1 VDSRSSSG
9 EWHAHRSTP
18 ATIGVNSR
26 EADLTEE
33 RKPNVGAPPAK
44 PAFAGGA
51 PFRTFKALKAIKAL
65 SFSDKIRPPQ

>member
-1 VDSRSSSG
+1 
-9 EWHAHRSTP
+9 
-18 ATIGVNSR
+18 VNSR